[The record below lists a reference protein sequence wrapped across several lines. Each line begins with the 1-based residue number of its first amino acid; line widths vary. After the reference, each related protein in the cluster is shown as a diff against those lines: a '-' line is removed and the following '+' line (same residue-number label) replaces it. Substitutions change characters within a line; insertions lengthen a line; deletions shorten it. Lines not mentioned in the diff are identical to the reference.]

1 LMNQALQLAKETGA
15 SRIDLETA
23 IDNTS
28 AQLLYESLGY
38 ERDIEFHKYSLEL

>member
-1 LMNQALQLAKETGA
+1 MNQAMQLAKETGA
-15 SRIDLETA
+15 SRIDLENA

-28 AQLLYESLGY
+28 AQSLYESLGY